1 MNQVEA
7 LQDLA
12 RQMLAMLRDL
22 EEGYPWRELGI
33 RLKDVEEAARALG
46 VPVERDE

>member
-1 MNQVEA
+1 MNQIDE
-7 LQDLA
+7 LQHLA

-33 RLKDVEEAARALG
+33 TLEAIETKARELG
-46 VPVERDE
+46 VPIERDI